1 MANKSTIV
9 SYVLAA
15 LSGVCF
21 VTGVA
26 LLSNEGSA
34 VNHEA
39 CKKNNLSY

>member
-1 MANKSTIV
+1 MKNKSNVI

-34 VNHEA
+34 MIHGA
-39 CKKNNLSY
+39 CKETNINN

>member
-1 MANKSTIV
+1 MKNKSTLV
-9 SYVLAA
+9 SCILTA

-34 VNHEA
+34 VNHGVRKEINF
-39 CKKNNLSY
+39 NN

>member
-1 MANKSTIV
+1 MANKSTVV

-34 VNHEA
+34 VNHGA
-39 CKKNNLSY
+39 CKKNKLSY